1 MIDMEH
7 KYKVL
12 VAEDE
17 PLILAGL
24 KFYVEEWGYAS
35 AIEEAPNG
43 KVALEKCYSFAPDI
57 IVSDIR
63 MPGMDGL
70 TMLQEIRKTGLKT
83 KVIYYSGYAEFEYAR
98 EAIRLGAFDY
108 LLKPIIQD
116 KLYEVLDNAAAEID
130 AEEEQHLEIGRK
142 RERMEVVCEFLWVEV
157 ISPLMSFRR
166 IWQ

>member
-57 IVSDIR
+57 IRHQNAWYGWAYDASGNKKNRFENKSD
-63 MPGMDGL
+63 
-70 TMLQEIRKTGLKT
+70 
-83 KVIYYSGYAEFEYAR
+83 
-98 EAIRLGAFDY
+98 
-108 LLKPIIQD
+108 LL
-116 KLYEVLDNAAAEID
+116 
-130 AEEEQHLEIGRK
+130 
-142 RERMEVVCEFLWVEV
+142 
-157 ISPLMSFRR
+157 
-166 IWQ
+166 